1 MIKNNLKNIKKT
13 LNKQISLIYIVS
25 NTNKNRGG
33 KIMEKYT
40 QESNKQFFEEGI
52 WWDEWNRRAVVT
64 YSKRYDKGSG
74 YNHKI
79 FSSRFSRMDR
89 RLSDKAMNQTNN
101 TSNNRRGKI
110 MRWDIARVKEAVQLN
125 TQCAIRL
132 IKGMNMEYNETRRKY
147 FKNS

>member
-1 MIKNNLKNIKKT
+1 
-13 LNKQISLIYIVS
+13 
-25 NTNKNRGG
+25 
-33 KIMEKYT
+33 MEKYT
-40 QESNKQFFEEGI
+40 QESNAQFFEEGV

-101 TSNNRRGKI
+101 T
-110 MRWDIARVKEAVQLN
+110 
-125 TQCAIRL
+125 
-132 IKGMNMEYNETRRKY
+132 
-147 FKNS
+147 